1 MAKAPAVIGVLTEPA
16 PPTWWK
22 ANRYKVFL
30 VLGLIGGFY
39 LGTHTAPVDP
49 STAAICDP
57 LTEPPVYNR
66 TLLRRTLPEN
76 VTLVGLR
83 QDRMLNEAFATGDP
97 LKRRLPGAHRE
108 TAQVAGALR
117 AR

>member
-22 ANRYKVFL
+22 ANRHKVFL

-49 STAAICDP
+49 STDSTVK
-57 LTEPPVYNR
+57 LPPR
-66 TLLRRTLPEN
+66 PTPS
-76 VTLVGLR
+76 
-83 QDRMLNEAFATGDP
+83 
-97 LKRRLPGAHRE
+97 H
-108 TAQVAGALR
+108 
-117 AR
+117 

>member
-1 MAKAPAVIGVLTEPA
+1 M
-16 PPTWWK
+16 
-22 ANRYKVFL
+22 
-30 VLGLIGGFY
+30 
-39 LGTHTAPVDP
+39 
-49 STAAICDP
+49 
-57 LTEPPVYNR
+57 
-66 TLLRRTLPEN
+66 LRRTLPKN

-108 TAQVAGALR
+108 TAQVAGPLR